1 MTKDIFCQLKGFKY
15 VLLHPHG
22 IGDLIISMPYI
33 RWVMEKRDDFSLCVK
48 DEILLSGFFKNFSFK
63 ERIFGGCPSLFNKT
77 QTIKNYKKL
86 NELCKYLKDK
96 GIKAFYVN
104 FNKYEDRRYQ
114 ARNELSKL
122 LNMEIPFNE
131 DIHGEVYINE
141 EIDILKKDIE
151 KDKKNICF
159 LHTQAGSFIKSVIPQ
174 RLKKFIPPGY
184 IIFTPSYT
192 NNININFA
200 AQFLSKKNIIVDSVY
215 MHSAGALG
223 KDIDVLFVSLT
234 VKKFIFTLL
243 PKNIKIHKIIY
254 GNFFDIVRSFI
265 YYAFLEKI

>member
-1 MTKDIFCQLKGFKY
+1 MTKNIFYQLKGLKY

-33 RWVMEKRDDFSLCVK
+33 RWVMEKRGDFSLCVK

-77 QTIKNYKKL
+77 QTIKNYKQL
-86 NELCKYLKDK
+86 NEICEYLKDK
-96 GIKAFYVN
+96 GIKAFYIK

-114 ARNELSKL
+114 ARNELSKFL
-122 LNMEIPFNE
+122 DMEIPFNE
-131 DIHGEVYINE
+131 NIHGEVYINE
-141 EIDILKKDIE
+141 EMEILKKDM
-151 KDKKNICF
+151 DKKNICF
-159 LHTQAGSFIKSVIPQ
+159 FHTQAGSFIKSVTPQ
-174 RLKKFIPPGY
+174 KLKKVIPSDY

-192 NNININFA
+192 DNININFA
-200 AQFLSKKNIIVDSVY
+200 AQFLSKKNVIVDSVY
-215 MHSAGALG
+215 LHSAGALG

-234 VKKFIFTLL
+234 VKKFISTLL